1 MSKKLTA
8 VAASNGVGIAP
19 AYLLVDPDL
28 SFDEK
33 GKNTD
38 PFKEKERFE
47 KAVAASV
54 IEIEKIK
61 AKATE
66 TLGSAEAAVFDAHIA
81 LISDMELKNI
91 AEAAIDEGDSAEV
104 AVKKA
109 TDNFIATFEAMT
121 DNPYM
126 QERAADVRDIAKRLF
141 AQLLGITLPN
151 PALIDREVVVV
162 AHDLTP
168 SDTAQLNPQLVKGIV
183 TDLGG
188 RTAHAAIMARTLEI
202 PAVVGTVSATADI
215 KNQVSLIVDGT
226 NGIVEIDVDQSE
238 IDQAKIEQQKY
249 QDLKAQAAQLKDQP
263 TVTADGV
270 NLLTAANIGSPKDMQ
285 AALDNG
291 AEGVGLFRTE
301 FLFIESDHLPT
312 EDEQFEA
319 YKSVLEKAGKDTV
332 TVRTMDI
339 GGDKFIPYMP
349 QTKEDNPFLGYRA
362 LRRSLAEPDIF
373 RTQLRALIRSS
384 VFGNLW
390 IMFPMVATLDEFR
403 QAKAIYD
410 EEFAKLKSEGAKV
423 SDDIKLGIMVE
434 IPAAAVLA
442 DQFAKEVDFFS
453 IGTNDLI
460 AYTMAADRGN
470 DKVAYLYQPYNPSIL
485 RLVKNVI
492 DAAHKEGKVV
502 AMCGEMAGDSIAVPI
517 LIGMGLDEYSM
528 SSTSILMTRALMKT
542 LDSKKMQSLAE
553 QAINL
558 ATNEEVI
565 DLVNKTLK

>member
-249 QDLKAQAAQLKDQP
+249 QDLKIEAAKLKDQA
-263 TVTADGV
+263 TITADGV

-319 YKSVLEKAGKDTV
+319 YKAVLEKAGDHTV

-492 DAAHKEGKVV
+492 DAAHKEGKLV

-542 LDSKKMQSLAE
+542 LDSQKMQSLAE

-558 ATNEEVI
+558 TTNEEVI